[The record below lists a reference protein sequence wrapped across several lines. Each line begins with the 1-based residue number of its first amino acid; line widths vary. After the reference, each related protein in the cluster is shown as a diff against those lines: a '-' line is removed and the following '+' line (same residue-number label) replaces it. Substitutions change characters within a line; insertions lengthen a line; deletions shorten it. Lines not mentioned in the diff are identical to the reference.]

1 MEVLTKP
8 FQAIELERRVAQL
21 LERRAH

>member
-1 MEVLTKP
+1 MLTKP